1 MVFTVEP
8 CRRAFLIFLMEEK
21 KFQLLELPTNFTWN
35 GTMAKIDDDQRSK
48 LIFLVCRLLATT
60 TCKNGRH
67 KKHLVGER
75 QLASNIF

>member
-1 MVFTVEP
+1 
-8 CRRAFLIFLMEEK
+8 
-21 KFQLLELPTNFTWN
+21 
-35 GTMAKIDDDQRSK
+35 MAKIDDDQRSK

-75 QLASNIF
+75 QLASNIFWNPLVANWRLKPKL